1 MPTLAALALLLSA
14 TTTAAGGGPAP
25 QRVLVMELRADGV
38 DGVVVRTLQS
48 SLTTELG
55 RVPGLEVL
63 SSDDIKNL
71 AGLEADR
78 QQAGCDDENSCLAE
92 VADALGARAAVFGS
106 VGRLG
111 SLTVV
116 NLSLLD
122 TTTATPV
129 GRAELKV
136 EALEQA
142 PAALLEAVPTLV
154 ASLLGEPA
162 RLAYTRDVD
171 ERRAAAA
178 ANAAA
183 TARAAAQ
190 NAAAEI
196 AAAANA
202 AGAGAID
209 LKESGGPPIYVV
221 APKVVGMSESVGT
234 TVASTLARVAGEE
247 GLAVFTRD
255 DAAAILSQSADLQL
269 LGADAD
275 GPSLS
280 ELGRRVGTR
289 HVMACVVSTIDGDT
303 VVQARL
309 IDVEK
314 AAVVSLRE
322 TRASQFGGGFLA
334 TVEAAGR
341 LVIAPIFAD
350 QKGSI
355 ALKVTEEGADVVVDD
370 QVVGTTPLIKPLPLT
385 GGHHLVEVRKKG
397 FIRFAETVKVSRG
410 SALVREVVLRP
421 SKDFLDEYRSVNG
434 TLRALAWTSTGLA
447 IAVGVAGAGLWL
459 GYAGSLDGPVAVDDK
474 FRDPT
479 TGRVLPENADAYRA
493 ERAEAEF
500 TTTALY
506 NGAAAAS
513 AVAGLVGVAA
523 ATFLIVGDDPARYDA
538 LE

>member
-14 TTTAAGGGPAP
+14 TTTPAGGGPAP

-171 ERRAAAA
+171 ERRAAVAKAA
-178 ANAAA
+178 AASAAA
-183 TARAAAQ
+183 TARAAA
-190 NAAAEI
+190 ES

-202 AGAGAID
+202 AGAGTID
-209 LKESGGPPIYVV
+209 LKENAGPPIYVV

-255 DAAAILSQSADLQL
+255 DAAAILSQSTDLQL

-370 QVVGTTPLIKPLPLT
+370 QVVGTTPLIRPLSLT

-447 IAVGVAGAGLWL
+447 IAGGVAGAGLWF